1 LLENRGENMRKD
13 NWIGTQKLDS
23 KIQKLITEHDI
34 VFIKFEYYTVLE
46 EIIEI
51 LNKLGYSTNLFKAE
65 LNKYNYVYPGN
76 LIQIKNDLIRYP
88 NEDQYLEI
96 DTKEKFYTVCNLWS
110 KNRALEKSSLKIADV
125 TTTTY

>member
-1 LLENRGENMRKD
+1 MKNMRKD
-13 NWIGTQKLDS
+13 NWIGTQNLDK
-23 KIQKLITEHDI
+23 KIQKLVAENEI

-46 EIIEI
+46 EMIDA

-65 LNKYNYVYPGN
+65 WDKWNYVYPGN

-110 KNRALEKSSLKIADV
+110 RNRVLEKTNLKIADV
-125 TTTTY
+125 TTITY

>member
-1 LLENRGENMRKD
+1 MKNMLKD
-13 NWIGTQKLDS
+13 NWIGTQNLDK
-23 KIQKLITEHDI
+23 KIQKLVAENDI

-46 EIIEI
+46 KMIDA
-51 LNKLGYSTNLFKAE
+51 LNKLEYSTNLFKAE
-65 LNKYNYVYPGN
+65 WDKWNYVYPGN

>member
-1 LLENRGENMRKD
+1 MKNMRKD
-13 NWIGTQKLDS
+13 NWIGTQNLDS
-23 KIQKLITEHDI
+23 KIQKLIADHDM
-34 VFIKFEYYTVLE
+34 VFIRFEFYTVLE
-46 EIIEI
+46 EMIEA
-51 LNKLGYSTNLFKAE
+51 LNKLEYSTNLFKAE
-65 LNKYNYVYPGN
+65 WDKWNYVYPGN

-110 KNRALEKSSLKIADV
+110 RNRVLEKTNLKIADV